1 MEIQMSNRLYATE
14 RHDTVFGVEG
24 PTSFDQI
31 RILRQAE
38 ILRGE
43 VFARMVGTLW
53 RAARSAGQKLFRAPA
68 GVRVNPELN
77 ELDDH
82 MLADIGVTRQQVPG
96 FVAREVAAARDIA
109 NRNRPE
115 REKAHAA

>member
-1 MEIQMSNRLYATE
+1 MSNRLYATD
-14 RHDTVFGVEG
+14 RIDTVFGVEG
-24 PTSFDQI
+24 PSSFDQI

-43 VFARMVGTLW
+43 MFARMVNVLW
-53 RAARSAGQKLFRAPA
+53 RAVRADA
-68 GVRVNPELN
+68 

-96 FVAREVAAARDIA
+96 FAAREVAAAREIVA
-109 NRNRPE
+109 RNRPA
-115 REKAHAA
+115 REMVHAA

>member
-1 MEIQMSNRLYATE
+1 MSNRLYATE

-24 PTSFDQI
+24 PSSFDQI

-43 VFARMVGTLW
+43 MFARMVNELW
-53 RAARSAGQKLFRAPA
+53 RAVRAAGQSFVRSPVGGRADA
-68 GVRVNPELN
+68 ELD

-96 FVAREVAAARDIA
+96 FAAREVAAAREIVA
-109 NRNRPE
+109 RNRPA
-115 REKAHAA
+115 REMVHAA

>member
-1 MEIQMSNRLYATE
+1 MSNRLYATE

-24 PTSFDQI
+24 PTSFDRFQ
-31 RILRQAE
+31 ILRQAE

-43 VFARMVGTLW
+43 AVARMVGALW
-53 RAARSAGQKLFRAPA
+53 QAARSAGRKLFRSSE
-68 GVRVNPELN
+68 GGRVDAELT

-82 MLADIGVTRQQVPG
+82 MLADIGVSRHEVPG

-115 REKAHAA
+115 RETAHAA